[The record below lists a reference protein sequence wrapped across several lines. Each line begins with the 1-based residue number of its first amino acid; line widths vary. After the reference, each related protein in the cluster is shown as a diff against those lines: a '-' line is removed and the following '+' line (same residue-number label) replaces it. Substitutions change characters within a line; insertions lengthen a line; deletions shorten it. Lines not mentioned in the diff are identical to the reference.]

1 MYYVMDVNGKSKEE
15 LEKELIYF
23 KKKIEMP
30 VDSLDMRYEQKQYK
44 AYIKKI
50 KKALNN
56 KEA

>member
-23 KKKIEMP
+23 EKKIEMP
-30 VDSLDMRYEQKQYK
+30 VDSLDMKYEQKQYK

-50 KKALNN
+50 KKALNS